1 MLNLFSQIILNYLL
15 FILQQNIIAMPIK
28 KHIALFFISLIV
40 FSSYAQDSSG
50 RKSIYKFR
58 LSVDIPIG
66 LIALGTGATGVGLY
80 KKKHPLTEADIN
92 NLKPT
97 DVNKFD
103 RYSIYQHSKA
113 AAITSDVFQYTAAV
127 SPAFLFIDKE
137 IRRDW
142 KTVLPVWMETF
153 ALTSA
158 LTMFTKEL
166 VKRNRPYVYSEYG
179 NGNKYS
185 KDARSSFWSGHTAV
199 TASSTFFIAMVY
211 SDYHRNSKWKP
222 LVWTGAAVFPML
234 TGLLRVKAGK
244 HYWTDVITGYAV
256 GALVGTLT
264 PFLHRR
270 DFRNK

>member
-1 MLNLFSQIILNYLL
+1 MYPENKIYANFNSMKKYLVL
-15 FILQQNIIAMPIK
+15 LLA
-28 KHIALFFISLIV
+28 SLV
-40 FSSYAQDSSG
+40 FSSSFAQDSTG

-66 LIALGTGATGVGLY
+66 LITLGTGGTSLFLH
-80 KKKHPLTEADIN
+80 KKKLPLSAQEIG

-97 DVNKFD
+97 DINPFD
-103 RYSIYQHSKA
+103 RYAIYQHSKA
-113 AAITSDVFQYTAAV
+113 AAISSDVFQYTAMV
-127 SPAFLFIDKE
+127 SPAFLFIDKD

-153 ALTSA
+153 AMTST

-166 VKRNRPYVYSEYG
+166 AKRNRPYVYSDYD

-185 KDARSSFWSGHTAV
+185 KDARSSFWSGHTAI
-199 TASSTFFIAMVY
+199 TAASTYFIAMVY
-211 SDYHRNSKWKP
+211 SDYHPDSRWKP
-222 LVWTGAAVFPML
+222 LVWTGAAILPAL
-234 TGLLRVKAGK
+234 TGLTRVKAGK

-270 DFRNK
+270 EFRKK